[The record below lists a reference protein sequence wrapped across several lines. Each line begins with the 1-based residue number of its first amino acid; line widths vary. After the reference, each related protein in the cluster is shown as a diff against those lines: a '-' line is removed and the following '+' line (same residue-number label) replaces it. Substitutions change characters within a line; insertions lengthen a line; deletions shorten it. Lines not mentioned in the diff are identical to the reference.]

1 MSTGLPFELTRG
13 DSAPLC
19 AQLRERFGEEI
30 HAGRLRVGAR
40 LPSTRSV
47 AEELGVNRQ
56 TVVEA
61 YRRLE
66 LDGLVRKR
74 VGSGTYVLETGSG
87 ETGGAGRRS
96 RGGAGAAAKRGFEA
110 LETRRE
116 LPPAR
121 SDAIDLAAIAPDEKS
136 FPVEELGAC
145 LQRALESRGAGVLG
159 YGPPAGDPQLREQL
173 SRRLAAR
180 GLNVDAAGLVVVGGA
195 QQGLD
200 LILRAT
206 AEPGDLAIAEAPT
219 YHLGLDLMRF
229 HGLDLATVPLLP
241 GREPGLSRLDGERL
255 ESLLARR
262 PVVAYSM
269 PSFQNPTGLSLDLE
283 SRRMLA
289 SACARAGTLLI
300 EDDYEAD
307 LAYGSDPLPP
317 VAALPEAGEVAY
329 VGTLSKALCPGL
341 RVGWVAG
348 SPELLDRLARVK
360 RVSDLSGS
368 PLLQA
373 AAAEFLA
380 TGAYDRHLETVVT
393 ENRER
398 MRILRE
404 ALLSELPEG
413 CAATEPLGGHAL
425 WVRLPPG
432 LSARAVA
439 EAAAAAGVVVSPGDL
454 FETEPG
460 TAEGLRLSL
469 ARATPEEIPRG
480 VTALAGAIRA
490 VSGRQQDAGRR
501 RESPLRI

>member
-1 MSTGLPFELTRG
+1 MSTGLPFKLTRG
-13 DSAPLC
+13 NSSPLC
-19 AQLRERFGEEI
+19 EQLRERFGEEI
-30 HAGRLRVGAR
+30 HAGRLRAGAR

-47 AEELGVNRQ
+47 AEQLGVNRQ

-66 LDGLVRKR
+66 SDGLVSKR
-74 VGSGTYVLETGSG
+74 IGSGTYVLGPM
-87 ETGGAGRRS
+87 GAQPRVRS
-96 RGGAGAAAKRGFEA
+96 RGSQARTSPLPRRGFEA

-159 YGPPAGDPQLREQL
+159 YGPPAGDPRLREQL
-173 SRRLAAR
+173 SLRLAAR
-180 GLNVDAAGLVVVGGA
+180 GLDIDASGLVIVGGA

-241 GREPGLSRLDGERL
+241 GEGPGMSRLDGERL
-255 ESLLARR
+255 EALLARR
-262 PVVAYSM
+262 PVFAYSM

-283 SRRMLA
+283 SRRLLA
-289 SACARAGTLLI
+289 TACARAGTLLI

-307 LAYGSDPLPP
+307 LAYGEDPLPP

-380 TGAYDRHLETVVT
+380 TGAYDRHLETVVK

-398 MRILRE
+398 MRVLRE

-439 EAAAAAGVVVSPGDL
+439 EAAAVAGVVVSPGDL

-460 TAEGLRLSL
+460 AAEGLRLSL

-480 VTALAGAIRA
+480 VSALAGAIRA
-490 VSGRQQDAGRR
+490 VAEVQQDAGQR